1 MDACVQFFSWLIT
14 TLADLSVVVLSRHQL
29 GGEAPEG
36 QRGGHVAGAGDGGQ
50 ERGVRH
56 QQPAGSPHPP
66 EAVPPHI

>member
-1 MDACVQFFSWLIT
+1 MDACVQLFSWMIT
-14 TLADLSVVVLSRHQL
+14 TLADLSVVLCCHQL

-36 QRGGHVAGAGDGGQ
+36 QRGSDVAGAGDGGQ

-66 EAVPPHI
+66 AAVPPHI